1 MFIYPNVW
9 MKCIIS
15 RQKITVYFF
24 NSVLSFFS
32 VSNRI
37 KKVYGNFLPRDYTF
51 HPDIGINKHRPGQ
64 DSTQEEFIERM
75 TNSYKITE
83 ANLQQVRKDND
94 NYNVD
99 NKTGQEL
106 FHPKINKS
114 KTDTRNV
121 GDIATHEFL
130 YARRVNKQE
139 KIEILQ
145 REEEQRL
152 IEKANK
158 IKKASKTDH

>member
-1 MFIYPNVW
+1 
-9 MKCIIS
+9 
-15 RQKITVYFF
+15 
-24 NSVLSFFS
+24 
-32 VSNRI
+32 
-37 KKVYGNFLPRDYTF
+37 
-51 HPDIGINKHRPGQ
+51 
-64 DSTQEEFIERM
+64 M

-158 IKKASKTDH
+158 IKKASKTDL